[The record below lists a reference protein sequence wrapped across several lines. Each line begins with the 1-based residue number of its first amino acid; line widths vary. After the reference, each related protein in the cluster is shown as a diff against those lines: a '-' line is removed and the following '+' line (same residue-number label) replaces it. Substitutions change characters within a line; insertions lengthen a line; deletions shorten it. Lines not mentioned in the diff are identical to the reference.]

1 MHKLIPL
8 QVEMTNF
15 QRAQAA
21 FRPLGLGNR
30 ALHALIRGGVWSL
43 GDLSALTERQALKIY
58 GLGSKTLSQIRPFL
72 KIEAPDGMES
82 LEDRTISIKF
92 DAKTIA
98 DIDSWLDTQAAITSR
113 ALAIRHLVSQA
124 LKVALK
130 SASGR

>member
-1 MHKLIPL
+1 MGKLIPPQAEL
-8 QVEMTNF
+8 THF
-15 QRAQAA
+15 QRAEAA

-58 GLGSKTLSQIRPFL
+58 GLGSKTLGQIRPFL
-72 KIEAPDGMES
+72 KVEEPAEP

-98 DIDSWLDTQAAITSR
+98 DIDVWVDTQAAISSR
-113 ALAIRHLVSQA
+113 ALAVRHLVSQA
-124 LKVALK
+124 LKVVLK
-130 SASGR
+130 SA